1 MSKIKEEDI
10 ENIRKAVE
18 KEFPED
24 PALQQ
29 VHIARKIIAKEAQL
43 EGLSFFEYVK
53 LLGKRVVNNEGTAYN
68 RAYLASV
75 IAFAKIPTRETSD
88 TLGTLSAI
96 AWLIVRCEN
105 GTSY

>member
-18 KEFPED
+18 KGFPED

-53 LLGKRVVNNEGTAYN
+53 SLGKRVKNVQ
-68 RAYLASV
+68 
-75 IAFAKIPTRETSD
+75 
-88 TLGTLSAI
+88 
-96 AWLIVRCEN
+96 
-105 GTSY
+105 

>member
-18 KEFPED
+18 NKFPED

-43 EGLSFFEYVK
+43 GLSFFEYVK
-53 LLGKRVVNNEGTAYN
+53 LLGKRVKNVQ
-68 RAYLASV
+68 
-75 IAFAKIPTRETSD
+75 
-88 TLGTLSAI
+88 
-96 AWLIVRCEN
+96 
-105 GTSY
+105 

>member
-10 ENIRKAVE
+10 ENIRKSVE

-43 EGLSFFEYVK
+43 EGLSLFEYVK
-53 LLGKRVVNNEGTAYN
+53 LLGKRVKNVQ
-68 RAYLASV
+68 
-75 IAFAKIPTRETSD
+75 
-88 TLGTLSAI
+88 
-96 AWLIVRCEN
+96 
-105 GTSY
+105 

>member
-10 ENIRKAVE
+10 ENIRKAV
-18 KEFPED
+18 KNEFPED

-53 LLGKRVVNNEGTAYN
+53 LLGKRVKNVQ
-68 RAYLASV
+68 
-75 IAFAKIPTRETSD
+75 
-88 TLGTLSAI
+88 
-96 AWLIVRCEN
+96 
-105 GTSY
+105 

>member
-10 ENIRKAVE
+10 ENIRKAIE

-24 PALQQ
+24 LALQQ

-53 LLGKRVVNNEGTAYN
+53 LLGKRVVKN
-68 RAYLASV
+68 V
-75 IAFAKIPTRETSD
+75 Q
-88 TLGTLSAI
+88 
-96 AWLIVRCEN
+96 
-105 GTSY
+105 

>member
-18 KEFPED
+18 KEFLED

-53 LLGKRVVNNEGTAYN
+53 SLGKRVKNVQ
-68 RAYLASV
+68 
-75 IAFAKIPTRETSD
+75 
-88 TLGTLSAI
+88 
-96 AWLIVRCEN
+96 
-105 GTSY
+105 